1 MNDARRSFED
11 YKTYRSKLL
20 YRYHKRKLGKIRVW
34 FLLKIYWFLGFLKTH
49 YIFRYLVIN
58 DLRKTDEYREYISR
72 FKLDRPK
79 LVAGFSPEGYKEMV
93 LMQAAADLGI
103 PSLIMI
109 RSRDNL
115 VSKIAF
121 LPKVSKYLFW
131 SEHHR
136 SYFFHLYKEL
146 KNEMTDVVGSPQFSR
161 HLDKN
166 YILLKSEFFDI
177 LNLNI
182 KKKLVVFKDFLFSC
196 RALGRDLE
204 K

>member
-103 PSLIMI
+103 PTLIMI
-109 RSRDNL
+109 R
-115 VSKIAF
+115 
-121 LPKVSKYLFW
+121 
-131 SEHHR
+131 
-136 SYFFHLYKEL
+136 
-146 KNEMTDVVGSPQFSR
+146 
-161 HLDKN
+161 
-166 YILLKSEFFDI
+166 
-177 LNLNI
+177 
-182 KKKLVVFKDFLFSC
+182 
-196 RALGRDLE
+196 
-204 K
+204 